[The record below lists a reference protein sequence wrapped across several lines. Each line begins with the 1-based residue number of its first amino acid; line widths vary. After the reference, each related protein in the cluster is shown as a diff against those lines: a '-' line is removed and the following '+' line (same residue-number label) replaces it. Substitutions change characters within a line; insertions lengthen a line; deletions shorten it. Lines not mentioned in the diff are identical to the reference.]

1 MGFENGL
8 VAHPAMLKSVIH
20 NNTNRNNFDLP
31 KQTSEIEVSIGDMAM
46 FITLAE
52 LLSSQL
58 DRTAPAEFTSS
69 GHHNQFPSL
78 PPVKFCRLNA
88 TRTKGFN

>member
-1 MGFENGL
+1 
-8 VAHPAMLKSVIH
+8 MLKSVIH

-52 LLSSQL
+52 LLSS
-58 DRTAPAEFTSS
+58 
-69 GHHNQFPSL
+69 
-78 PPVKFCRLNA
+78 
-88 TRTKGFN
+88 